1 MLLVSKYTAI
11 KQLVHSYFIIALS
24 IYTYYSK
31 IETLANKKIPLSKGR
46 NSNQVFYITGLALQ
60 LSKYEK
66 IPAMEIAEAIAS
78 HLSVNSAGVFSIQ
91 IVPPGWIHLEL
102 AHPVLASWLQ
112 RLVEGRGNSVVQE
125 RGVTENK
132 EDKEELVTVLFS
144 SHSSHST
151 LREAACA
158 STHSSHPSH
167 SPSPQSPLP
176 NHLFPIQY
184 AHARCC
190 SLVRLGEREG
200 LITSEGAIPWLN
212 KQQELHFHHPSE
224 LCLLSELVQ
233 VVDELECS
241 DSSDSV
247 KWQKLAL
254 GLSRLFDDFW
264 RDCQIWGE
272 VKVKS
277 PEIALARLGLVM
289 ATQSVLRT
297 LLEEKLGILAVL
309 EL

>member
-78 HLSVNSAGVFSIQ
+78 HLSANSAGVFSIQ

-112 RLVEGRGNSVVQE
+112 RLVEKRGDSVVQE

-144 SHSSHST
+144 
-151 LREAACA
+151 
-158 STHSSHPSH
+158 SH

>member
-31 IETLANKKIPLSKGR
+31 VEFLVNKKIPLSKGR

-60 LSKYEK
+60 LAKYEK

-78 HLSVNSAGVFSIQ
+78 HLSANSAGVFSIQ

-112 RLVEGRGNSVVQE
+112 RLVEKRGDSVVQG
-125 RGVTENK
+125 RGGTEDKEDDLGDK

-144 SHSSHST
+144 
-151 LREAACA
+151 
-158 STHSSHPSH
+158 SH

-200 LITSEGAIPWLN
+200 FITSEGAIPWLN
-212 KQQELHFHHPSE
+212 KQQELRFQHPSE

-247 KWQKLAL
+247 KWEKLAL
-254 GLSRLFDDFW
+254 GLSRVFDDFW
-264 RDCQIWGE
+264 RDCRIWGE

-289 ATQSVLRT
+289 ATQSVLRI

>member
-78 HLSVNSAGVFSIQ
+78 HLSANSAGVFSIQ

-144 SHSSHST
+144 
-151 LREAACA
+151 
-158 STHSSHPSH
+158 SH

-264 RDCQIWGE
+264 RDCQIWSE

>member
-1 MLLVSKYTAI
+1 MLLVNKYTAI

-31 IETLANKKIPLSKGR
+31 IESLANKKIPLSKGR

-78 HLSVNSAGVFSIQ
+78 HLSANSAGVFSIQ

-125 RGVTENK
+125 RKLTENK
-132 EDKEELVTVLFS
+132 EDKEELVTVLF
-144 SHSSHST
+144 
-151 LREAACA
+151 
-158 STHSSHPSH
+158 SSHPSH

-254 GLSRLFDDFW
+254 GLSRVFDDFW

>member
-78 HLSVNSAGVFSIQ
+78 HLSANSAGVFSIQ

-144 SHSSHST
+144 
-151 LREAACA
+151 
-158 STHSSHPSH
+158 SH

>member
-11 KQLVHSYFIIALS
+11 KQLVYSYLMIALS
-24 IYTYYSK
+24 IYTGYPK
-31 IETLANKKIPLSKGR
+31 IESLANKKFPLSKGR

-78 HLSVNSAGVFSIQ
+78 HLSANSARVFTIR
-91 IVPPGWIHLEL
+91 IVSPGWIHLEL
-102 AHPVLASWLQ
+102 THPVLAGWLQ
-112 RLVEGRGNSVVQE
+112 RLVEGRGDIVAQE
-125 RGVTENK
+125 HGGTGDK
-132 EDKEELVTVLFS
+132 EDKEDNEELVTVLFS
-144 SHSSHST
+144 
-151 LREAACA
+151 
-158 STHSSHPSH
+158 PH
-167 SPSPQSPLP
+167 SPSPQSPIP
-176 NHLFPIQY
+176 NQLFPIQY

-190 SLVRLGEREG
+190 SLVQLGEREG

-212 KQQELHFHHPSE
+212 KQQELRFHHPSE

-247 KWQKLAL
+247 KWEKQAL
-254 GLSRLFDDFW
+254 CLSQVFDNFW
-264 RDCQIWGE
+264 RDCRIWGE
-272 VKVKS
+272 VKVNS
-277 PEIALARLGLVM
+277 PELAQARLGLVM
-289 ATQSVLRT
+289 ATQSVLRI
-297 LLEEKLGILAVL
+297 LLEEKLGILALL

>member
-1 MLLVSKYTAI
+1 MLLVNKYTAI

-24 IYTYYSK
+24 IYTYYSI

-78 HLSVNSAGVFSIQ
+78 HLSANSAGVFSIQ

-125 RGVTENK
+125 RKLTENK

-144 SHSSHST
+144 SHST
-151 LREAACA
+151 LWEAAQSA
-158 STHSSHPSH
+158 STHPSH

-254 GLSRLFDDFW
+254 GLSRVFDDFW

>member
-24 IYTYYSK
+24 IYTYYSI

-60 LSKYEK
+60 LAKYEK

-78 HLSVNSAGVFSIQ
+78 HLSANSAGVFSIQ

-144 SHSSHST
+144 
-151 LREAACA
+151 
-158 STHSSHPSH
+158 SH

>member
-1 MLLVSKYTAI
+1 YAGKPVHRTA
-11 KQLVHSYFIIALS
+11 
-24 IYTYYSK
+24 
-31 IETLANKKIPLSKGR
+31 
-46 NSNQVFYITGLALQ
+46 
-60 LSKYEK
+60 
-66 IPAMEIAEAIAS
+66 
-78 HLSVNSAGVFSIQ
+78 
-91 IVPPGWIHLEL
+91 
-102 AHPVLASWLQ
+102 
-112 RLVEGRGNSVVQE
+112 
-125 RGVTENK
+125 
-132 EDKEELVTVLFS
+132 S
-144 SHSSHST
+144 ST
-151 LREAACA
+151 
-158 STHSSHPSH
+158 HPSH

-254 GLSRLFDDFW
+254 GLSRVFDDFW

>member
-11 KQLVHSYFIIALS
+11 KQLVHSYLIITLS
-24 IYTYYSK
+24 IYTHYSI
-31 IETLANKKIPLSKGR
+31 IESLANKKKPLSKGR
-46 NSNQVFYITGLALQ
+46 KSNQVFYITGLALQ

-78 HLSVNSAGVFSIQ
+78 HLSAKSAGVFSIQ
-91 IVPPGWIHLEL
+91 IVPPGWIHLKL
-102 AHPVLASWLQ
+102 ADSVLAGWLQ
-112 RLVEGRGNSVVQE
+112 RLVEGRGDKE
-125 RGVTENK
+125 DK

-144 SHSSHST
+144 PHP
-151 LREAACA
+151 
-158 STHSSHPSH
+158 SHPSH

-184 AHARCC
+184 AHARCS

-200 LITSEGAIPWLN
+200 LITSEGAISWLN
-212 KQQELHFHHPSE
+212 KQQELRFHHPSE

-241 DSSDSV
+241 DSSDSL
-247 KWQKLAL
+247 KWKKL
-254 GLSRLFDDFW
+254 GLCLSQVFDNFW
-264 RDCQIWGE
+264 RDCRIWGE
-272 VKVKS
+272 VKVNS
-277 PEIALARLGLVM
+277 PELAQARLGLIM
-289 ATQSVLRT
+289 ATQSVLRI
-297 LLEEKLGILAVL
+297 LLEEKLGILALL

>member
-11 KQLVHSYFIIALS
+11 KQLVHSYLIIALS

-31 IETLANKKIPLSKGR
+31 VEILANKKIPLSKGR
-46 NSNQVFYITGLALQ
+46 NSNKVFYITGLALQ

-78 HLSVNSAGVFSIQ
+78 HLSANSAGVFSIQ
-91 IVPPGWIHLEL
+91 IVPPGWIHLGL
-102 AHPVLASWLQ
+102 THPVLASWLQ
-112 RLVEGRGNSVVQE
+112 RLVEGRGDIVVQG
-125 RGVTENK
+125 RGGTEDKEDK
-132 EDKEELVTVLFS
+132 EDKEELVTVFF
-144 SHSSHST
+144 SSHST
-151 LREAACA
+151 LREAAQSA
-158 STHSSHPSH
+158 STHSSHS
-167 SPSPQSPLP
+167 SSPQSPLP

-212 KQQELHFHHPSE
+212 KQQELRFHHPSE

-241 DSSDSV
+241 DSGDSV
-247 KWQKLAL
+247 KWEKLAL
-254 GLSRLFDDFW
+254 GLGRVFDEFW
-264 RDCQIWGE
+264 RDCRIWGE

>member
-1 MLLVSKYTAI
+1 
-11 KQLVHSYFIIALS
+11 
-24 IYTYYSK
+24 
-31 IETLANKKIPLSKGR
+31 NKKIPLSKGR

-78 HLSVNSAGVFSIQ
+78 HLSANSAGVFSIQ

-144 SHSSHST
+144 
-151 LREAACA
+151 
-158 STHSSHPSH
+158 SH